1 MTLLEWGAL
10 GELIGGIAIIVSLI
24 YVGLQIKQN
33 TETLKLNTIHN
44 TAEDMADLY
53 LVPAENSEFA
63 DIFFRGLQDIHALEG
78 IDRLRFYGFLHK
90 FFRTYENV
98 HYQFTR
104 GALEAEPFKG
114 ITKQFIFV
122 TSTPGGQV
130 YWPERK
136 SWYNKEFQAYVDRE
150 LASPDREIFTLAGT

>member
-33 TETLKLNTIHN
+33 TDTLKLSTIHN
-44 TAEDMADLY
+44 TSEDLADLY

-78 IDRLRFYGFLHK
+78 VDRLRFYGFLHK